1 MHEDLGG
8 AVELEEELL
17 SENMLVSELHSQCEV
32 KFHTLSPQ
40 MVMRDHVRILWKTF
54 MAVFHVSVCDMF
66 WMKFVFWRRLGSV
79 LRPGTWKFRVVDLN
93 R

>member
-1 MHEDLGG
+1 
-8 AVELEEELL
+8 
-17 SENMLVSELHSQCEV
+17 MLVPELHIHCEA

-40 MVMRDHVRILWKTF
+40 MVMRDHVRILWKIF
-54 MAVFHVSVCDMF
+54 MAVSHVSVCDMF
-66 WMKFVFWRRLGSV
+66 WINLVFWRKLGNA